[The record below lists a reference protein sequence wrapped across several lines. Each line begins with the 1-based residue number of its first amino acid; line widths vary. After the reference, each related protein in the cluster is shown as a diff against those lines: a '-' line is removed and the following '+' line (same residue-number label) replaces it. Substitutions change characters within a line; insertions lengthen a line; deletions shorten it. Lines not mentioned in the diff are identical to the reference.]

1 MSASTTTDLGSLPQA
16 WPLPTTP
23 RPITIIGAGSI
34 VADAHLP
41 AYRALGFTV
50 EAIVDPDL
58 DRAKALADRW
68 SIAQASA
75 TLAPCTWHD
84 GTIFDVAVPPQAL
97 DDVLAALPVGAAALV
112 QKPLGL
118 DLAHATRLRRL
129 SRERGLRAA
138 MNFQLRFAPSMIAL
152 AHLVRSGVLG
162 TLTDLEVRV
171 TCSMPWHQWP
181 FLRSLERIEFTQHSI
196 HYLDLLRSLAGEP
209 RQVWA
214 RAVPH
219 PESGGLAATRSSA
232 ILDFGEQIRCTLS
245 MNHHHTHG
253 PRHEA
258 SELRVEGT
266 RGAAVVRMGANLD
279 YPVGQ
284 PDTLEV
290 ALDGQPWRT
299 VPLVG
304 SWFPTAFHGPMC
316 NLQRFV
322 AGEDA
327 ALVSPLDDAWRS
339 MQLVEALYESSDHGG
354 TPLPADP
361 DAAP

>member
-41 AYRALGFTV
+41 AYRALGFAV

-68 SIAQASA
+68 GIDRAVAE
-75 TLAPCTWHD
+75 LAPSTSHAD
-84 GTIFDVAVPPQAL
+84 TIFDVAVPPQAL
-97 DDVLAALPVGAAALV
+97 DEVLAALPVGAAALV

-118 DLAHATRLRRL
+118 DLPHATHLRRIA
-129 SRERGLRAA
+129 RDRGLRAA

-152 AHLVRSGVLG
+152 AHLVRSGALG

-181 FLRSLERIEFTQHSI
+181 FLKSLERIEFTQHSI

-219 PESGGLAATRSSA
+219 PESGGLSATRSTA
-232 ILDFGEQIRCTLS
+232 ILDLGDHVRCTLS

-266 RGAAVVRMGANLD
+266 RGAAVVRMGVNLD
-279 YPVGQ
+279 YPVGR
-284 PDTLEV
+284 PDALEV
-290 ALDGQPWRT
+290 ATVGQPWRT

-304 SWFPTAFHGPMC
+304 SWFPEAFRGPMC

-339 MQLVEALYESSDHGG
+339 MQLVEALYASSDHGG

>member
-1 MSASTTTDLGSLPQA
+1 MSASTTTDLGALPQA
-16 WPLPTTP
+16 WPLPMTP

-68 SIAQASA
+68 GIDRAAA
-75 TLAPCTWHD
+75 NLAPSTWHAD
-84 GTIFDVAVPPQAL
+84 TIFDVAVPPQAL

-129 SRERGLRAA
+129 ARERGLRAA

-152 AHLVRSGVLG
+152 AHIMRSGALG

-171 TCSMPWHQWP
+171 TCSMPWHQWS
-181 FLRSLERIEFTQHSI
+181 FLKSLERIEFTQHSI

-219 PESGGLAATRSSA
+219 PESGGLSATRSSA
-232 ILDFGEQIRCTLS
+232 SRALGEHIRCTLA
-245 MNHHHTHG
+245 MNHHHAHG

-266 RGAAVVRMGANLD
+266 RGAAVARMGVNLD

-284 PDTLEV
+284 PDALEV
-290 ALDGQPWRT
+290 AVDGQPWRT

-304 SWFPTAFHGPMC
+304 SWFPTAFRGPMC

-327 ALVSPLDDAWRS
+327 ALVSPIDDAWRS
-339 MQLVEALYESSDHGG
+339 MQVVEALYESSDHGG